1 MVSDE
6 FWAAAMG
13 FPKDWIRRALR
24 EHLAEGSHV
33 DRRLSQATSRSSAVL
48 ADGLRLRAAREYDA
62 PPLYRRVTARAL
74 VFTHHATRGSEHL
87 CE

>member
-48 ADGLRLRAAREYDA
+48 ADGLRL
-62 PPLYRRVTARAL
+62 
-74 VFTHHATRGSEHL
+74 
-87 CE
+87 